1 MAGTPVSAH
10 GYILE
15 RSPFRPE
22 ADMVQAFM
30 DINRMPPEIER
41 LQSAWEPIRQALGTK
56 YGVSWLATHDGCAH
70 VECLDGVYHYVVTE
84 RGSELERRMAANADE
99 VMYWLA
105 QDASFEL
112 ACSHEVRHRVANQ
125 DCRRLLFA
133 KQVELLASANPLWAA
148 RRMEEHRDILKAHP
162 FRD

>member
-1 MAGTPVSAH
+1 MS
-10 GYILE
+10 
-15 RSPFRPE
+15 
-22 ADMVQAFM
+22 
-30 DINRMPPEIER
+30 PEIER
-41 LQSAWEPIRQALGTK
+41 LRSAWVPIRDALGTK
-56 YGVSWLATHDGCAH
+56 RGVPSSASHDGYAH
-70 VECLDGVYHYVVTE
+70 VEFLGSVYQYVVTE
-84 RGSELERRMAANADE
+84 RGSELERRTAASADE

-112 ACSHEVRHRVANQ
+112 AWSYEVRHRVTNQ

-148 RRMEEHRDILKAHP
+148 RRAEEHQQILKAHP